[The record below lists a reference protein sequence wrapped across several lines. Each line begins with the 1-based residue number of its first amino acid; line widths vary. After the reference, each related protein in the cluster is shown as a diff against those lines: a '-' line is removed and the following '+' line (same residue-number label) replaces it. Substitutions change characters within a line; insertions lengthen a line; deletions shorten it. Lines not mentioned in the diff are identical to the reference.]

1 MCCNFQRLEWIKQ
14 TQFHTLVIRPPMT
27 KVRDQCIEVWSIVRH
42 AFYIQQIIFFFWN
55 PSLTHSLIN
64 QINSKTCRPR
74 SKGGCFISLPFIG
87 KIVIF
92 AKKKI
97 VKSLPSFKETWLAP
111 LLLKMFWFCP
121 WSEEKLKNLELRFLM
136 NPRPHQIEVS
146 LLKPYVHYM
155 YTENKPSNKT
165 VYDWSRTMG
174 VKDGFYM
181 Y

>member
-1 MCCNFQRLEWIKQ
+1 MHR
-14 TQFHTLVIRPPMT
+14 
-27 KVRDQCIEVWSIVRH
+27 
-42 AFYIQQIIFFFWN
+42 
-55 PSLTHSLIN
+55 SLKY
-64 QINSKTCRPR
+64 SKTCILYTADNIFFLKSFLNSFFDQSDQLKDLQAQIQR
-74 SKGGCFISLPFIG
+74 GCFISLPFIG

-136 NPRPHQIEVS
+136 NPRPHQIKVS